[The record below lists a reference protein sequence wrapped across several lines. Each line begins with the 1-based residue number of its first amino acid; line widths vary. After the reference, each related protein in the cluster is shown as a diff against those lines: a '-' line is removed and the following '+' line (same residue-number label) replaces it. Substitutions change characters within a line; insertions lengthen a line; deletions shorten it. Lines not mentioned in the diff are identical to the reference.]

1 MADRAT
7 LTSFLLMTWMLFL
20 AVTISPMSDSDE
32 TDSEES
38 ESEGS
43 GSGKEKKNH
52 VQEGKD
58 VEWEMVKTARSS
70 KDGLLTTHGCF
81 TFHRVSCK

>member
-20 AVTISPMSDSDE
+20 AVTISPMMESDSDE

-52 VQEGKD
+52 VQLGQD
-58 VEWEMVKTARSS
+58 VEWELVKTARSN
-70 KDGLLTTHGCF
+70 KDGLLTTHGSLWSD
-81 TFHRVSCK
+81 T